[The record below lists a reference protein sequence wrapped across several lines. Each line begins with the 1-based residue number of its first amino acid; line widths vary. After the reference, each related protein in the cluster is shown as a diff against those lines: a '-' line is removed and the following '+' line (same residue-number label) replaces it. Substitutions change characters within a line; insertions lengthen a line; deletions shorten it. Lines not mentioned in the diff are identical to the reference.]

1 MRKVFVS
8 IMILAGLT
16 LAINQV
22 QAAPPIVIGYNDI
35 LSGPF
40 KSNGD
45 AYLLGIEQAIKEI
58 NEAGGLLGRPIKI
71 VKEDNQMKP
80 EIAIQKLKKMILKDK
95 CDVIF
100 GGGTSACC
108 SAIAKAI
115 PRYKKLFLTS
125 GVALDLT
132 GKQFNRYVFRPT
144 FNVLIN
150 IKALSFYMGKQKQFK
165 KVYMIN
171 QDYSYGHDSATL
183 YEKFIKEFSPGTEIV
198 GKDFHPMFN
207 KDFAPYISKIKASGA
222 DYVFTGNWGMDLSQL
237 IIQGR
242 SLGMNLPIA
251 GTLLGDPNSLRAMPG
266 DQAVGGFG
274 VDIFMLG
281 LNTPK
286 ARKFEDSFYKT
297 TEGTWPVAQIY
308 IGYQMMMMYAEAVKK
323 AGSLDVEK
331 MIKAFEGLKWEGPVG
346 PVTMRAKDHQAIQP
360 MVIGQVVKKTKYF
373 DFPFTKPIEVI
384 PAEQVNYKPEE
395 FGWKPH
401 KGK

>member
-1 MRKVFVS
+1 MRKVFVL
-8 IMILAGLT
+8 IMILVGLT

-22 QAAPPIVIGYNDI
+22 QAEPPIVIGYNDI

-40 KSNGD
+40 KSNGEF
-45 AYLLGIEQAIKEI
+45 YLMGIEEAVKEI

-95 CDVIF
+95 CEVIF
-100 GGGTSACC
+100 GGGTSASCI
-108 SAIAKAI
+108 AIGQAI
-115 PRYKKLFLTS
+115 PRYKKLFLPS
-125 GVALDLT
+125 GVALDIT
-132 GKQFNRYVFRPT
+132 GKHFNRYVFRPT

-150 IKALSFYMGKQKQFK
+150 IKALAFYMGKQKQFK

-171 QDYSYGHDSATL
+171 QDYSYGHDAATL
-183 YEKFIKEFSPGTEIV
+183 YERFIKEFSPDTEIV

-242 SLGMNLPIA
+242 SLGMD
-251 GTLLGDPNSLRAMPG
+251 LLMTGPLMGDHNNVKAMPG
-266 DQAVGGFG
+266 DQAVGSIGAGMFPPG
-274 VDIFMLG
+274 ID
-281 LNTPK
+281 TPK
-286 ARKFEDSFYKT
+286 ARKFEDSFYKAT
-297 TEGTWPVAQIY
+297 GGTWPVGQIY

-331 MIKAFEGLKWEGPVG
+331 MIKAFEGLKWEGPAG
-346 PVTMRAKDHQAIQP
+346 TVTMRAKDHQAIQP
-360 MVIGQVVKKTKYF
+360 IFIEQVVKKTRYF
-373 DFPFTKPIEVI
+373 DFPYTKPIEVV
-384 PAEQVNYKPEE
+384 PAEQISYKPED
-395 FGWKPH
+395 FGWKPY